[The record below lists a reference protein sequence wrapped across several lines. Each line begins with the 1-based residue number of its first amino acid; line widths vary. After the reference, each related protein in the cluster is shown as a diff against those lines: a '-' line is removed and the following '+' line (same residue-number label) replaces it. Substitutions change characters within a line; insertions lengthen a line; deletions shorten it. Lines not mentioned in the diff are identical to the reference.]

1 MKLILNAFWHRFWDD
16 FLRFGNVKN
25 EQKRGSVALF
35 LIFGVCHI
43 SCRFGPVLGGS
54 GLWGRVFGAFWAILA
69 GFSGFEKESNFE
81 AEVGSRK
88 SGSRDAKGG
97 LTGRWPEDLAALKT
111 IVDQSIIDN
120 IDRRS
125 LTSLIVGY

>member
-1 MKLILNAFWHRFWDD
+1 MDPFWEGLGDGFRSFLEDFWW
-16 FLRFGNVKN
+16 
-25 EQKRGSVALF
+25 
-35 LIFGVCHI
+35 
-43 SCRFGPVLGGS
+43 VL
-54 GLWGRVFGAFWAILA
+54 
-69 GFSGFEKESNFE
+69 GFEKEMNFE

-88 SGSRDAKGG
+88 SDFSDVKGG
-97 LTGRWPEDLAALKT
+97 LAGSRPEGMSALKT

>member
-1 MKLILNAFWHRFWDD
+1 MSLQNEVLLWSRFGWVWRRVFEAFWT
-16 FLRFGNVKN
+16 
-25 EQKRGSVALF
+25 
-35 LIFGVCHI
+35 I
-43 SCRFGPVLGGS
+43 LGGF
-54 GLWGRVFGAFWAILA
+54 WGFQ
-69 GFSGFEKESNFE
+69 EESNVE

-88 SGSRDAKGG
+88 RGSKDAKGG
-97 LTGRWPEDLAALKT
+97 FTGRWPEGLAALIT

>member
-1 MKLILNAFWHRFWDD
+1 M
-16 FLRFGNVKN
+16 
-25 EQKRGSVALF
+25 
-35 LIFGVCHI
+35 
-43 SCRFGPVLGGS
+43 
-54 GLWGRVFGAFWAILA
+54 
-69 GFSGFEKESNFE
+69 NFE

-88 SGSRDAKGG
+88 SDFSDVKGG